1 MGLLGGRGTAGGP
14 KRGNGAWGL
23 ESGTHRVGAL
33 NGFRGTASV
42 SFVNTTVL
50 AIGLFVQRRSY
61 TNPLNGSGTANASLA
76 GNSQHA
82 FF

>member
-1 MGLLGGRGTAGGP
+1 MAGGP
-14 KRGNGAWGL
+14 KHGNGAWGL
-23 ESGTHRVGAL
+23 ESGTHGVGGL
-33 NGFRGTASV
+33 KGFRGTVSV

-61 TNPLNGSGTANASLA
+61 ANPLDGLGTANASLA
-76 GNSQHA
+76 GDSQRG